1 MGYGV
6 IIGKRRQ
13 KESGMG
19 GGIFDFNHNDKLDFS
34 EAMVAGGILGAFAD
48 EMMWEAERAERESKR
63 STWDDD
69 DNEPNDDDGDSDE
82 WFDDIF
88 DGDD

>member
-1 MGYGV
+1 
-6 IIGKRRQ
+6 
-13 KESGMG
+13 MG

-48 EMMWEAERAERESKR
+48 EMMREAEKAEGESKR
-63 STWDDD
+63 SIWSDD
-69 DNEPNDDDGDSDE
+69 DNESNDDDGDSDE